1 MSITDEP
8 EVEVTLTIKL
18 KGSAVSIDGIGT
30 LAADLDRVL
39 ASRYGEIYRGPSIR
53 ITTEPLT
60 EPLT

>member
-18 KGSAVSIDGIGT
+18 KGSAVSIDSIGS
-30 LAADLDRVL
+30 LAADLDKTL

-53 ITTEPLT
+53 LVTEPLT
-60 EPLT
+60 EPPR